1 MGVVKLKR
9 GEKCGVCGNR
19 YLRNIAVD
27 GLAVSDGKVLIIK
40 RGNEPDRGKWAL
52 PGGLL
57 DWDEDAEEA
66 VLREFSEETGLSG
79 RVGKFLGVYSDPRRD
94 TLQGVT
100 VVYEVLITGGVLRS
114 GDDARDAK
122 WVAFNKLPLLAF
134 DHCAIIADYRKVSK
148 HLH

>member
-1 MGVVKLKR
+1 MGTVRLQR

-27 GLAVSDGKVLIIK
+27 GLAVSDGKVLLIK

-66 VLREFSEETGLSG
+66 VLREFSEEAGLSG

-94 TLQGVT
+94 TLQRVT
-100 VVYEVLITGGVLRS
+100 VVYEVLIIGGVLQF
-114 GDDARDAK
+114 GDDALEAK
-122 WVAFNKLPLLAF
+122 WFALDELPRLAF
-134 DHCAIIADYRKVSK
+134 DHNRIVEDYLRVGSK
-148 HLH
+148 D

>member
-1 MGVVKLKR
+1 MGTVRLQR

-27 GLAVSDGKVLIIK
+27 GLAVSDGKVLLIK

-66 VLREFSEETGLSG
+66 VLR
-79 RVGKFLGVYSDPRRD
+79 
-94 TLQGVT
+94 
-100 VVYEVLITGGVLRS
+100 
-114 GDDARDAK
+114 
-122 WVAFNKLPLLAF
+122 
-134 DHCAIIADYRKVSK
+134 
-148 HLH
+148 